1 MAKIFVKRGHTVY
14 AVARREERLIELK
27 SELGETIIPISVDLS
42 CQEQCINLH
51 EKLKNENIDIV
62 INNAGLGVFGEFDQS
77 DLKKELYMID
87 TNIKAVHIITKLFL
101 KDFKERNHGYILNVA
116 SSAGFMMGPLFSSY
130 YASKAYV
137 LRLTQAIHRELKEN
151 GTNVHVSVLC
161 PGPVRTEFDSVANVK
176 NSLKGLPSY
185 YVAHYA
191 IDKMLKNKVLIIP
204 GTWMKI
210 SIFFSR
216 LIPDNL
222 LSKITYMCQSKKK

>member
-1 MAKIFVKRGHTVY
+1 
-14 AVARREERLIELK
+14 
-27 SELGETIIPISVDLS
+27 
-42 CQEQCINLH
+42 
-51 EKLKNENIDIV
+51 
-62 INNAGLGVFGEFDQS
+62 
-77 DLKKELYMID
+77 
-87 TNIKAVHIITKLFL
+87 
-101 KDFKERNHGYILNVA
+101 
-116 SSAGFMMGPLFSSY
+116 MGPLFSSY